1 MQSGVHFRGM
11 KHLIY
16 LDWASA
22 APVSK
27 SAQKAFLKGMALFG
41 NPSSPHTEG
50 EKARVLLED
59 SRRTIAR
66 LASIKTDGVIF
77 TSGATEANALAIQGH
92 VQALLEADRKPEGM
106 HLLYLPTSHASVVET
121 MLALEAKGIAVEALA
136 ITEGKVDLDALKKQ
150 IRPET
155 VLISM
160 DVVCGE
166 TGTRWDTR
174 DVRRVLNTF
183 GNRPLLHVD
192 ASQAGFSESLELGH
206 LGADLMTLDAQ
217 KVGGVRGI
225 GALLRAHPLIPLS
238 PIIRGGGQEQGLRS
252 GTESP
257 ALASAFAVA
266 LAEVQEGKEVFIAK
280 SEKMRQELLAELVS
294 GFPEMSLNAGDESV
308 SHIVNVS
315 FPGRDTDYAV
325 MLLSEAGFAVS
336 TKSAC
341 ETDVDGSRVVLTL
354 MSDPV
359 LAVSTLRISWGP
371 TTHAKDLRD
380 FARALIRT
388 IHFLDSS
395 VLSAVS

>member
-1 MQSGVHFRGM
+1 M
-11 KHLIY
+11 IY

-27 SAQKAFLKGMALFG
+27 RAQRAFTDALGIFG
-41 NPSSPHTEG
+41 NPSSPHAEG
-50 EKARVLLED
+50 EHARVLLED

-66 LASIKTDGVIF
+66 LTGVKPDAVIF

-92 VQALLEADRKPEGM
+92 VQALLDAGRKPEGI
-106 HLLYLPTSHASVVET
+106 HLLYLPTAHASVVET
-121 MLALEAKGIAVEALA
+121 MLALETKGISIEPLISTDGA
-136 ITEGKVDLDALKKQ
+136 VDLAALRKQ

-155 VLISM
+155 VLVSV

-183 GNRPLLHVD
+183 ESRPLLHVD
-192 ASQAGFSESLELGH
+192 ASQAAFSESLEAGH

-225 GALLRAHPLIPLS
+225 GALIRAHPLIPLS
-238 PIIRGGGQEQGLRS
+238 PLIRGGGQEQGLRS

-257 ALASAFAVA
+257 ALANAFAA
-266 LAEVQEGKEVFIAK
+266 AFSEVQKGRETFCSSNLNMRNEFLKTLHDKFPDMTLNTGKEH
-280 SEKMRQELLAELVS
+280 
-294 GFPEMSLNAGDESV
+294 V
-308 SHIVNVS
+308 SHIINIS

-325 MLLSEAGFAVS
+325 MLLSEAGFAAS

-341 ETDVDGSRVVLTL
+341 ETDAAGSRAVLSLT
-354 MSDPV
+354 SDPARA
-359 LAVSTLRISWGP
+359 LSTLRISWGP
-371 TTHAKDLRD
+371 ATRPRDLRD
-380 FARALIRT
+380 LARALVRA
-388 IHFLDSS
+388 IHFLDAGA
-395 VLSAVS
+395 LRAAE